1 MATKDDELK
10 QGPLY
15 ELALQK
21 AGDRPTYNGTYEG
34 QLNDIFDKIQNR
46 EKFSYDINADPLY
59 DMFKDRYIQQGK
71 LAMKDTMG
79 QAAAL
84 TGGYGSTYGQQVGQ
98 QTYDAYLQN
107 LGEVI
112 PELYGMAYDQH
123 KDEGDQLNDLY
134 GKVGQLRDEE
144 YGRWRDDVGDW
155 ETEFQRLLQN
165 ERYERD
171 YADEREQE
179 AYNRQQ
185 TADAIARQK
194 EQQEYERRMTAEE
207 IARQREILEY
217 NRRMAE
223 DETLYN
229 RQKYDRETAEAQKQQ
244 MYSNLYALIKA
255 SGYRPTDAELA
266 ASGMTR
272 EAADA
277 LASEYNRGVAME
289 NAQLAARYSSSGS
302 SGSTARSSG
311 SSGSSRSYSSGSGG
325 SYGGSDP
332 YGGTP
337 IPGLP
342 QYYEEVN
349 SAAVQLAKQA
359 AANRGSTSNA
369 GTLPIIQAVRSDDT
383 LTPAQKNTITQ
394 NIVTHAN
401 AGVNRSALGSPT
413 ATVNQNMGGTTQGS
427 KNIMQRALDKLK
439 NLFK

>member
-1 MATKDDELK
+1 MANKDDELK

-112 PELYGMAYDQH
+112 PELYGMAYDQY

-325 SYGGSDP
+325 SYSSSDP

-337 IPGLP
+337 IAGLP

-369 GTLPIIQAVRSDDT
+369 GTLPIIAAVRSDDT
-383 LTPAQKNTITQ
+383 LTPAQKSTITQ
-394 NIVTHAN
+394 NIVTNAN

>member
-1 MATKDDELK
+1 MANKDEELK
-10 QGPLY
+10 QEPLY

-21 AGDRPTYNGTYEG
+21 AGDRPTYRGTYEG

-112 PELYGMAYDQH
+112 PELYGMAYERYQ
-123 KDEGDQLNDLY
+123 DEGDRLNDLY
-134 GKVGQLRDEE
+134 GMIGQRRDEE
-144 YGRWRDDVGDW
+144 YGVYRDELGDW
-155 ETEFQRLLQN
+155 ESEFQRLLQN

-179 AYNRQQ
+179 SYNRQQ
-185 TADAIARQK
+185 TADAIARQM

-255 SGYRPTDAELA
+255 SGYRPTDSELA

-277 LASEYNRGVAME
+277 LAAEYSRAVAME

-302 SGSTARSSG
+302 SGG
-311 SSGSSRSYSSGSGG
+311 SSGGSRVVSSGGSSGG
-325 SYGGSDP
+325 SYGGGSYGSDP

-337 IPGLP
+337 IAGLP

-369 GTLPIIQAVRSDDT
+369 GTLPIIAAVRSDDT
-383 LTPAQKNTITQ
+383 LTPAQKSTITQ
-394 NIVTHAN
+394 NIVTNAN

-427 KNIMQRALDKLK
+427 KNVVQRALDKLK

>member
-1 MATKDDELK
+1 MANKDDELK

-34 QLNDIFDKIQNR
+34 QLNDIFNKIQNR

-84 TGGYGSTYGQQVGQ
+84 TGGYDSTYGQQVGQ

-229 RQKYDRETAEAQKQQ
+229 RQKYDRESAEAQKQQ

-337 IPGLP
+337 IAGLP

-369 GTLPIIQAVRSDDT
+369 GTLPIIAAVRSDDT
-383 LTPAQKNTITQ
+383 LTPAQKSTITQ
-394 NIVTHAN
+394 NIVTNAN

-413 ATVNQNMGGTTQGS
+413 ATVNQNMGGTTQSS

>member
-1 MATKDDELK
+1 MANKDDELK

-112 PELYGMAYDQH
+112 PELYGMAYDQY

-325 SYGGSDP
+325 SYSSSDP

-337 IPGLP
+337 IAGLP

-383 LTPAQKNTITQ
+383 LTPAQKSTITQ
-394 NIVTHAN
+394 NIVTNAN

>member
-1 MATKDDELK
+1 MANKDDELK

-21 AGDRPTYNGTYEG
+21 AGDKPVYNGTYEG

-112 PELYGMAYDQH
+112 PELYGMAYDQY

-325 SYGGSDP
+325 SYSSSDP

-337 IPGLP
+337 IAGLP

-369 GTLPIIQAVRSDDT
+369 GTLPIIAAVRSDDT
-383 LTPAQKNTITQ
+383 LTPAQKSTITQ
-394 NIVTHAN
+394 NIVTNAN

-413 ATVNQNMGGTTQGS
+413 ATVNQNMGGTTQSS

>member
-1 MATKDDELK
+1 MANKDDE
-10 QGPLY
+10 LY

-21 AGDRPTYNGTYEG
+21 AGDKPVYNGTYEG

-112 PELYGMAYDQH
+112 PELYGMAYDRY

-144 YGRWRDDVGDW
+144 YGRWRDDMGDW
-155 ETEFQRLLQN
+155 ENEFQRLLQN
-165 ERYERD
+165 ERYERE

-179 AYNRQQ
+179 SYNRQQ
-185 TADAIARQK
+185 TADAIARQM
-194 EQQEYERRMTAEE
+194 EQQEYDRRMTAEE
-207 IARQREILEY
+207 IARQQEILEY

-229 RQKYDRETAEAQKQQ
+229 RQKYDRETAEATKQQ

-311 SSGSSRSYSSGSGG
+311 SSGSSGSYSSGSGS
-325 SYGGSDP
+325 SYGSSDP

-337 IPGLP
+337 IAGLP

-383 LTPAQKNTITQ
+383 LTPAQKSTITQ
-394 NIVTHAN
+394 NIVTNAN